1 MKRILQTLIFF
12 FSFVITTNGFALET
26 LAKGQQKGKIKFES
40 VPVIT
45 LNQFLKGETNKKSV
59 KISGKL
65 KFPKKF
71 GNIFPASGDQKHT
84 FLGYSRTSGKIKKWG
99 SAALAKPLN
108 YLTIVISYY
117 YCNLI
122 SL

>member
-40 VPVIT
+40 APVIT
-45 LNQFLKGETNKKSV
+45 LNEFLKGETNKKSV

-65 KFPKKF
+65 IFPKKDRQDLCPQLF
-71 GNIFPASGDQKHT
+71 CYMD
-84 FLGYSRTSGKIKKWG
+84 LVD
-99 SAALAKPLN
+99 LAKL
-108 YLTIVISYY
+108 
-117 YCNLI
+117 
-122 SL
+122 